1 MKKASSQKGY
11 VEKSNKEEVFRYH
24 IQKVVETDD
33 SLEGAKKVSDNDFV
47 LGLRPELLEMDEN
60 GPLECEIYGAMPTG
74 MESTIKVSID
84 DFLLTS
90 VIFGNL
96 NFKLGT
102 RIRMKMSSERI
113 MLFDR
118 SSGRLITLG
127 HLEF

>member
-1 MKKASSQKGY
+1 
-11 VEKSNKEEVFRYH
+11 
-24 IQKVVETDD
+24 
-33 SLEGAKKVSDNDFV
+33 
-47 LGLRPELLEMDEN
+47 
-60 GPLECEIYGAMPTG
+60 MPTG

-118 SSGRLITLG
+118 TSGRLITLG
-127 HLEF
+127 HIEF